1 MFHVMVQNY
10 YNMWK
15 NLVNQ
20 FKKQNRVFSI
30 KQNAGTAEIPELT
43 FGQRSWYD
51 NKAVPQYGTT
61 D

>member
-1 MFHVMVQNY
+1 
-10 YNMWK
+10 MWK
-15 NLVNQ
+15 NLVNR